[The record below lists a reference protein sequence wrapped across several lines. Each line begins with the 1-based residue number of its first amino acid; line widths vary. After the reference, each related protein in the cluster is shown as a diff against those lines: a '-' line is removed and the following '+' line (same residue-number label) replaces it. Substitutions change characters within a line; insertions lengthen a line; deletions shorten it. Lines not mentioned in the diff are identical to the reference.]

1 MKNRIKNK
9 KMGLKVTKLKST
21 PTKDKK
27 TAKTDETWVYSTAEI
42 CDFFEI
48 SAETLNNWYKKGA
61 PKKGY
66 GKWNLKELIKWKYTQ
81 TDSPETRKIKAEA
94 DLKEAKA
101 EQELI
106 KLEKER
112 GKYIPVSQVKEDL
125 IQLFGYLKKEI
136 TSLGHEVATEI
147 NSYDAE
153 IAISAKEVI
162 DKKVNYVLELLSKG
176 EGRIGSK
183 KKK

>member
-1 MKNRIKNK
+1 M
-9 KMGLKVTKLKST
+9 
-21 PTKDKK
+21 
-27 TAKTDETWVYSTAEI
+27 
-42 CDFFEI
+42 
-48 SAETLNNWYKKGA
+48 
-61 PKKGY
+61 
-66 GKWNLKELIKWKYTQ
+66 
-81 TDSPETRKIKAEA
+81 
-94 DLKEAKA
+94 
-101 EQELI
+101 
-106 KLEKER
+106 EKEK

-162 DKKVNYVLELLSKG
+162 DKKVNYVLELLAKG
-176 EGRIGSK
+176 EGRIGGK